1 MERNQRYRVIE
12 EFDAKNESP
21 MVRAFVANQ
30 YHEIRQIN
38 SGYNNVFL
46 GGNGEI
52 ILGDDK
58 IENV

>member
-1 MERNQRYRVIE
+1 
-12 EFDAKNESP
+12 
-21 MVRAFVANQ
+21 MVRALFANQ
-30 YHEIRQIN
+30 CEEIRQIN

-52 ILGDDK
+52 ILGDEI